1 MKNCFLKSINRAPVA
16 EKNSN
21 SKSRK
26 SVDWTALIQLLG
38 ILIKFLFKV
47 LKEKKQAQRDR
58 ASKE

>member
-1 MKNCFLKSINRAPVA
+1 MKNCLSKSINRAPVA

-47 LKEKKQAQRDR
+47 IKDKKKSQKELD
-58 ASKE
+58 

>member
-1 MKNCFLKSINRAPVA
+1 MKT
-16 EKNSN
+16 NSN
-21 SKSRK
+21 SKSQK

-47 LKEKKQAQRDR
+47 LKEKKQAQRDL